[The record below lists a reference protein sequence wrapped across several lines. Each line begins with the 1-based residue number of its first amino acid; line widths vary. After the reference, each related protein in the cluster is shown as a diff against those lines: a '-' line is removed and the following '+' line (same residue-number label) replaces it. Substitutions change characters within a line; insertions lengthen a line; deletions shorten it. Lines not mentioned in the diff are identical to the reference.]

1 MLIKIAWK
9 NIWRNRV
16 RSGVVIVSIAL
27 GLWAGVFA
35 SAFVQGM
42 MKSKVDSM
50 IASEVSHV
58 QFHQEGF
65 RDEFKGKLNFEGR
78 EVLEKVRSDE
88 RVEAATERVISM
100 GMLASSHKN
109 SALKLVGVDP
119 ETEMRVSNLYEH
131 IIEGDYFETKKKRP
145 IVISE
150 KTAEDYDI
158 KLNSKVVFTCQ
169 DIHGEITRGAFR
181 VVGIYKTSNVMYDKM
196 TAFVPIDQLR
206 KLYDISNETHEV
218 AVWLKDYENAESFAK
233 DYQAKMPNLEVL
245 PWMDLATGMRMMLE
259 AFDTY
264 LYIIV
269 GIILVMLMF
278 SIVNTMLMAVLE
290 RVREIGMLMA
300 IGMNKPKVFRMI
312 MFETVFMTMI
322 GVPVG
327 LLLSWLSVNY
337 FGTNGINLSGASYE
351 EMGFASILYPYLDQ
365 SSYVGVTIMVLVMAI
380 LAAIYPAWKA
390 LRLKP
395 VEAIRKV

>member
-9 NIWRNRV
+9 NIWRNRL
-16 RSGVVIVSIAL
+16 RSGVVILSIGL
-27 GLWAGVFA
+27 GLWLGIFA

-42 MKSKVDSM
+42 MKSKVDTM

-58 QFHQEGF
+58 QFHQKGF
-65 RDEFKGKLNFEGR
+65 RDEFKGKLHFNGKD
-78 EVLEKVRSDE
+78 VVSQVRADD
-88 RVEAATERVISM
+88 RVEAVTERVISM

-109 SALKLVGVDP
+109 SALKLVGVNP
-119 ETEMRVSNLYEH
+119 ETEMNVSNLHEH
-131 IIEGDYFETKKKRP
+131 IVEGDYFVTKKKRP
-145 IVISE
+145 IVISQ
-150 KTAEDYDI
+150 KTAEEYDI

-169 DIHGEITRGAFR
+169 DIHGEITRAAFR
-181 VVGIYKTSNVMYDKM
+181 VVGIYKTSNVMYDKL

-206 KLYDISNETHEV
+206 KLYDMSDQTHEV
-218 AVWLKDYENAESFAK
+218 AVWLKDYENAEVFASE
-233 DYQAKMPNLEVL
+233 YQMKEPNLEVL

-300 IGMNKPKVFRMI
+300 IGMNQNKVFRMI
-312 MFETVFMTMI
+312 MYETVFMTMI
-322 GVPVG
+322 GVPIG
-327 LLLSWLSVNY
+327 LLLSWVSVSY
-337 FGTNGINLSGASYE
+337 FGANGINLSGASYE

-365 SSYVGVTIMVLVMAI
+365 SSYISVTIMVLIMAI
-380 LAAIYPAWKA
+380 IAAIYPAIKA
-390 LRLKP
+390 LRLNP